1 MVEVVSE
8 PSSPAE
14 PVKGKDVAVQRH
26 NHPIFKSVD
35 DGDMERLQ
43 NFLEVEAVSVEMFY
57 LSFNFVSMRFIV
69 PLTLFE

>member
-14 PVKGKDVAVQRH
+14 PVKGKDVVQRH
-26 NHPIFKSVD
+26 DHPIFKSVD

-43 NFLEVEAVSVEMFY
+43 NFLEVEAVSFEMFY
-57 LSFNFVSMRFIV
+57 LSFNFVSMSFIF